1 VIPIRYNLRS
11 LLERRT
17 TSLMTVLGIALVAM
31 IFVILFGFIDGIRR
45 TMRNTGGA
53 RDWIVLN
60 RGALDETFSYIPHD
74 KVNIVRVRPE
84 IVTNMTGQPLVSSEV
99 FAGVDVSPVKK
110 IKAVVL
116 IRGVAPIAYQVHQT
130 MRLVTGHWPVRGQ
143 GQWVVG
149 QKLELRYSNLAP
161 GTEFHFG
168 RRNWKIVGI
177 FTDNESARESEI
189 WTDIDDLK
197 VDAQNHTADTNS
209 LHLLLKPGTG
219 EAFKN
224 ALENQLSLDVESEVD
239 YYSKQ
244 SSFASQLRS
253 LGLVIAI
260 TLSVAATFGGMNTM
274 YTAVGRRRMEI
285 GGLRCLGF
293 TRREVMISFMLESAI
308 IGICGG
314 GLAPLLAVILA
325 AMTGLNSRLM
335 QVGLLFF
342 SYRLTGFAIGAGL
355 IAAAAI
361 GICGGLLPAWRAARL
376 RIVDSVREA

>member
-1 VIPIRYNLRS
+1 MIPIRYNLRS

-149 QKLELRYSNLAP
+149 QKLELRYSC
-161 GTEFHFG
+161 
-168 RRNWKIVGI
+168 
-177 FTDNESARESEI
+177 
-189 WTDIDDLK
+189 
-197 VDAQNHTADTNS
+197 
-209 LHLLLKPGTG
+209 LL
-219 EAFKN
+219 
-224 ALENQLSLDVESEVD
+224 
-239 YYSKQ
+239 
-244 SSFASQLRS
+244 
-253 LGLVIAI
+253 
-260 TLSVAATFGGMNTM
+260 
-274 YTAVGRRRMEI
+274 YTSPSPR
-285 GGLRCLGF
+285 
-293 TRREVMISFMLESAI
+293 
-308 IGICGG
+308 
-314 GLAPLLAVILA
+314 
-325 AMTGLNSRLM
+325 
-335 QVGLLFF
+335 
-342 SYRLTGFAIGAGL
+342 
-355 IAAAAI
+355 
-361 GICGGLLPAWRAARL
+361 
-376 RIVDSVREA
+376 D